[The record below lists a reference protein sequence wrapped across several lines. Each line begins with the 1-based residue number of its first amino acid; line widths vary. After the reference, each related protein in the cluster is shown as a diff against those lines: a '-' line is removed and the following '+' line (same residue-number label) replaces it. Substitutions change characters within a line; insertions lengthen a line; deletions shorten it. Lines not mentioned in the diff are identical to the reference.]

1 MSYKAFTRFKCL
13 VRDQEVDGSNPFA
26 PTTSFKANI
35 HFPLQIGVKWRD
47 AATTFSSFCS
57 PRSPNRTGFGMGRLK
72 PRPTF
77 SPHSRY
83 GTSSRR
89 ASVARAHVVVLMG
102 HPVSRNANVLN
113 QKRFLIA
120 PSVRFTTQWSRD
132 LTTPGKK
139 RLSGRELPWRIAPV
153 AMFSPETKRIEYK
166 RSAPRRTRV
175 IIYIHALAFSEL
187 GLRRALCL
195 LRANVPRFFSIQSP
209 TWNFG

>member
-1 MSYKAFTRFKCL
+1 MGFKHL

-26 PTTSFKANI
+26 PTTSFKDNLQRRKVPTTSWLCAKRSVVPMSPPNDL

-120 PSVRFTTQWSRD
+120 PSVRFVTEWSVFFQPID
-132 LTTPGKK
+132 
-139 RLSGRELPWRIAPV
+139 
-153 AMFSPETKRIEYK
+153 
-166 RSAPRRTRV
+166 APR
-175 IIYIHALAFSEL
+175 F
-187 GLRRALCL
+187 GLLPDVSSDDNCGL
-195 LRANVPRFFSIQSP
+195 DPPQSP
-209 TWNFG
+209 VNTSRLY